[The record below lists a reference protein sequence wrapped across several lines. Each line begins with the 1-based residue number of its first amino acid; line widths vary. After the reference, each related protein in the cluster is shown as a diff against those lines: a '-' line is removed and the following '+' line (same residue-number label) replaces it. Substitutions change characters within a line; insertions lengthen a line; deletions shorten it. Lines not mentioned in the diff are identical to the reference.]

1 METGL
6 NEQPANHGCHCFD
19 RASYWLLLA
28 ANRMLPTQALAFSPV
43 SIQTHATQVIAVASD
58 CVWME
63 TGLYLE
69 PSCAEAELEKYS
81 SESTESTRQRLYC
94 RVQFSSSVTDKST
107 IAPVAFDLFL
117 TPASLYLVEGLAW
130 WDWPFIWCT
139 NQLLSFSVLTLLV
152 GSSDL

>member
-1 METGL
+1 MLGRSSG
-6 NEQPANHGCHCFD
+6 NHD
-19 RASYWLLLA
+19 WLVVRLA
-28 ANRMLPTQALAFSPV
+28 RFPSKR
-43 SIQTHATQVIAVASD
+43 IARNASD

-81 SESTESTRQRLYC
+81 PESTESTRQRLYC

-107 IAPVAFDLFL
+107 IAPVAFDLLL